1 MTTETLS
8 SDLQFFRTGLPVFVS
23 IMAGCIMAAIFYRGW
38 VVDTPSL
45 LFATAVPLALVT
57 GLVLIRRTAATY
69 ADEVRLTEGA
79 LIVRERGT
87 ESRIRL
93 VDIADVR
100 SNLLLQPGIT
110 LILRA
115 PGPFGDRVRFLPAN
129 AYFALSFNRNKT
141 ARRLESLVEEARR
154 KERAR

>member
-1 MTTETLS
+1 MNTETLS
-8 SDLQFFRTGLPVFVS
+8 SDLQFFKTGLPVFVS
-23 IMAGCIMAAIFYRGW
+23 IMAGCVMAAIFYRGW
-38 VVDTPSL
+38 VVDAPSL
-45 LFATAVPLALVT
+45 LFAVAVPLALVT
-57 GLVLIRRTAATY
+57 GLLLIRRTAATY
-69 ADEVRLTEGA
+69 ADEVRLSEDA
-79 LIVRERGT
+79 LIVRERGI

-93 VDIADVR
+93 VDIVDVR

-110 LILRA
+110 LILRD

-154 KERAR
+154 KERVR